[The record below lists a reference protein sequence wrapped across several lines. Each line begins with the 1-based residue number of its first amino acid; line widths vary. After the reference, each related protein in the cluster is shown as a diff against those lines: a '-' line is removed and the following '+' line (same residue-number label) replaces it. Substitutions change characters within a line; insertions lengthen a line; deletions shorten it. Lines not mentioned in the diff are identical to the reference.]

1 MKHTPN
7 DAATNALFDEYRTL
21 VGAEMG
27 DFLQLYLTSLERD
40 AELGALQGE
49 LERAEQAE
57 EDILETLRDAR
68 RQVERLKQRFADQT
82 ALSGDRA
89 A

>member
-7 DAATNALFDEYRTL
+7 NTATNALFDEYRTL

-40 AELGALQGE
+40 AELGAVQGKPE
-49 LERAEQAE
+49 HVEQAE

-68 RQVERLKQRFADQT
+68 RQVEQLKERFADQT